1 MAENCEYLL
10 LKYAFNMDKNKI
22 QNGVGFLVLQQKMFL
37 TDFDEMQP
45 DKNRLIEISKGHFF

>member
-1 MAENCEYLL
+1 
-10 LKYAFNMDKNKI
+10 MDKNKI